1 MADANKPIEQAWVSC
16 DQVVYGRYG
25 SRNSIELNVVKYDAE
40 VRRCIDAYVRNF
52 MGFPKVLSAMVGQGE
67 RRLGLVAWGS
77 ILIPS
82 ALLWIIAW
90 SLARIPIAAGRGQ

>member
-1 MADANKPIEQAWVSC
+1 VH
-16 DQVVYGRYG
+16 
-25 SRNSIELNVVKYDAE
+25 
-40 VRRCIDAYVRNF
+40 RRPEF
-52 MGFPKVLSAMVGQGE
+52 MSFPKVLCAMVGQGA